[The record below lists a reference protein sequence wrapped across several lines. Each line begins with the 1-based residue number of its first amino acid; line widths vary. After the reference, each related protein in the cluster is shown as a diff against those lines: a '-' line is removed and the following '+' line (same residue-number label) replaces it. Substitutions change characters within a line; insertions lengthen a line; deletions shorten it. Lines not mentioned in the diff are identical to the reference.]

1 MTDDETRRFCETLS
15 AACEALGIAITEEQ
29 VALCARHA
37 ALVLETN
44 THTNLTRITEPEAM
58 ALKHYADS
66 LTAFLVLPKLARGA
80 SVCDVGT
87 GAGYP
92 GVPMKILRPD
102 LKLTLLDS
110 LNKRVVFLDESCRAL
125 GLENVTCRHARAEEV
140 KDARFDVVAARAV
153 AALPKLLPWITRLL
167 KPGGRLVLLKGPDMT
182 AELREATPIAKKF
195 GLQLQEAKEINLP
208 DPENS
213 GRTLIVYGT
222 VPTR

>member
-1 MTDDETRRFCETLS
+1 MTEDETKRFS
-15 AACEALGIAITEEQ
+15 AALKEACTALDIAITEDQ
-29 VALCARHA
+29 IALCARHA

-66 LTAFLVLPKLARGA
+66 LTAFLALPRLARGA

-92 GVPMKILRPD
+92 GVPLKILRPD

-110 LNKRVVFLDESCRAL
+110 LNKRVVFLEESCRTL

-140 KDARFDVVAARAV
+140 KDARFDVVVARAV
-153 AALPKLLPWITRLL
+153 AALPKLLPWTSRLV
-167 KPGGRLVLLKGPDMT
+167 KPGGRLLLLKGPDMDT
-182 AELREATPIAKKF
+182 E
-195 GLQLQEAKEINLP
+195 LQEGASVAKRLGLHLQDAKEITLP
-208 DPENS
+208 DAERS
-213 GRTLIVYGT
+213 GRTLVVYSSSPG
-222 VPTR
+222 R